1 MLAGV
6 PLNALFA
13 PALCLTRLACTS
25 PPSGGG
31 ETGGGTAPLRVLS
44 FNTGTSLGL
53 DHDGPPEDGY
63 SSADAAIS
71 DAWYGNGLAWTPAV

>member
-1 MLAGV
+1 V
-6 PLNALFA
+6 
-13 PALCLTRLACTS
+13 LT
-25 PPSGGG
+25 
-31 ETGGGTAPLRVLS
+31 